1 MFVVRASRLTKR
13 RVAAFAIRP
22 LASTGPQPKTG
33 LEMTSGVMYNWRVVA
48 VQNALAMRGKADGP
62 LTIEDLVSLGHLD
75 QYHYLGT
82 EACDE
87 LIDMLGLS
95 VGSQVLDVG
104 AGIGG
109 PARYI
114 SARSGCNIT
123 GIELQ
128 SDLTEAACQLTER
141 VGLAGRVQFIA
152 GDFADVCRAQGDKML
167 AQFDHAFSLLTF
179 CHFPNRD
186 DALKLMSECVKP
198 GGTVLIE
205 DLALVGPSFTAQE
218 TADLQNVVNA
228 PTVTSIA
235 EYVFA
240 LEKAGFIDIEA
251 VELSAPWRDWT
262 KARHES
268 FRAAREE
275 TVRLHGEELFES
287 RCRFYSVVADLFN
300 GGNLGGVRITGR
312 KASTAEARLR
322 DGRKRD
328 GHKGAGGDTR
338 SSHVAVLNEMGST
351 VGATLEGAKA
361 IAATSNLQVAL
372 PLYPAGPH
380 IEEVQYHDS
389 LQYHFFFPGL
399 FIAGRVF
406 HTRTLQQHSAWMY
419 DTASGLMTELFE
431 PSYQTMSQQFG
442 NTSLCMES
450 DHLQITDAPTGGTFV
465 VKQRGLEVLFEQR
478 NVFSWLPA
486 GQVRDAVIH
495 RPDLRC
501 VVEVDGRRLEGTGY
515 SKRYYGLYPRFWG
528 YRFIHGITETAGSEP
543 TCFWNA
549 DATFGDNKYNYFK
562 VLPPSS
568 PLISADGK
576 DTWQQDNSGFAL
588 IAGKRYE
595 LNLKPLCTWE
605 TIIGRPGGS
614 MESKMQNRYCEVE
627 FVEGGKSS
635 KGVAYNERCFGTL
648 G

>member
-1 MFVVRASRLTKR
+1 MAS
-13 RVAAFAIRP
+13 
-22 LASTGPQPKTG
+22 G
-33 LEMTSGVMYNWRVVA
+33 MMYNWRVAA
-48 VQNALAMRGKADGP
+48 VHNALAMRGKADGP
-62 LTIEDLVSLGHLD
+62 LKIEDLVSLGHLD

-82 EACDE
+82 QACDE

-95 VGSQVLDVG
+95 AGSKVLDVG

-114 SARSGCNIT
+114 SAQSGCEII

-128 SDLTEAACQLTER
+128 SDLVDAAAKLTER
-141 VGLAGRVQFIA
+141 VGLSERVRFIS
-152 GDFADVCRAQGDKML
+152 GDFAGVCRAEGDKML
-167 AQFDHAFSLLTF
+167 AEFDHAFSFLSF
-179 CHFPNRD
+179 CHFPDRD
-186 DALKLMSECVKP
+186 EALKLMFECMKP
-198 GGTVLIE
+198 GGTALIE

-228 PTVTSIA
+228 PAVTSIA

-240 LEKAGFIDIEA
+240 LEKAGFIDIE
-251 VELSAPWRDWT
+251 VVDLSAPWRDWT

-268 FRAAREE
+268 FRASREE
-275 TVRLHGEELFES
+275 TVSLHGEELFES
-287 RCRFYSVVADLFN
+287 RCQFYSVVDDLFA
-300 GGNLGGVRITGR
+300 GGKLGGIRITGR
-312 KASTAEARLR
+312 KASTAETRLR
-322 DGRKRD
+322 DGRKRAR
-328 GHKGAGGDTR
+328 GHAR
-338 SSHVAVLNEMGST
+338 SSNNAVLNELGST
-351 VGATLEGAKA
+351 VAATLQGAKA
-361 IAATSNLQVAL
+361 SAIISNLQDL
-372 PLYPAGPH
+372 SQPLYPAGPD

-419 DTASGLMTELFE
+419 DTASGVMTELFE
-431 PSYQTMSQQFG
+431 PSYQTMSQQVG
-442 NTSLCMES
+442 NTSLHMES
-450 DHLQITDAPTGGTFV
+450 DHLQITDVPAGGTFA
-465 VKQRGLEVLFEQR
+465 VKQRGLQVCFTQR

-486 GQVRDAVIH
+486 GQMHDAVIH
-495 RPDLRC
+495 RPDMRC
-501 VVEVDGRRLEGTGY
+501 VVEIDGKRIEGTGY

-528 YRFIHGITETAGSEP
+528 YRFIHGITETAGHEP

-549 DATFGDNKYNYFK
+549 DATFGDDKYNYFK

-568 PLISADGK
+568 SLISADSK
-576 DTWQQDNSGFAL
+576 DTWQQDSSGFAL
-588 IAGKRYE
+588 IAGTRYE

-605 TIIGRPGGS
+605 TIIGRPGRS

-627 FVEGGKSS
+627 LVEGGKSS